1 MSNIKNIIIVTSV
14 IDLPNSIYS
23 RNERFKQTQNTLS
36 TLTKIPDSFIILIDI
51 SIFSEDELLYFNSIC
66 DLLINDS
73 KDEEF
78 IKKILYEKSFGESC
92 YLLKCIEKI
101 KSIRLDFPNL
111 KSIFKVSGRYYLDD
125 NFNYLDYDN
134 DKNVVKIVDEKLWKN
149 ACTTCLFKLSVD
161 ELDNFYNSLL
171 LYQPEIYNSKMCMEN
186 FFFIYYIKQTE
197 PSKYIDLPI
206 LGMSGFVANGI
217 FGSC

>member
-36 TLTKIPDSFIILIDI
+36 TLTKIPDSFIIFIDI
-51 SIFSEDELLYFNSIC
+51 SIFSEDELFYFNSIC
-66 DLLINDS
+66 DLVINDS

-101 KSIRLDFPNL
+101 KSI
-111 KSIFKVSGRYYLDD
+111 KFK
-125 NFNYLDYDN
+125 N
-134 DKNVVKIVDEKLWKN
+134 
-149 ACTTCLFKLSVD
+149 
-161 ELDNFYNSLL
+161 
-171 LYQPEIYNSKMCMEN
+171 
-186 FFFIYYIKQTE
+186 
-197 PSKYIDLPI
+197 
-206 LGMSGFVANGI
+206 
-217 FGSC
+217 